1 MDLRPNGLC
10 QHNGLYHIFHQYT
23 PAQDL
28 GLHKSWGHYVTR
40 DWKHFADPG
49 TLMCPDS
56 EIDKDGRFVYIEA
69 RGLFG
74 LLFIGAGDD
83 D

>member
-1 MDLRPNGLC
+1 M
-10 QHNGLYHIFHQYT
+10 
-23 PAQDL
+23 
-28 GLHKSWGHYVTR
+28 TR